1 MLTDVEIAQKAVP
14 IPIHIVAEKLGICDE
29 HLERYGHTK
38 AKVSLDAMKADRQ
51 PGKLVLVTAITPTPA
66 GEGKT
71 TTSVGLG
78 DALSKLGVKV
88 SIALREPSLGPCFGV
103 KGGAAGGGYAQVIP
117 MEDINLHFTGDF
129 HAITTAHNLLAAMI
143 DNHLH
148 HGNRL
153 NIDQF
158 RISWTRAIDMN
169 DRALRS
175 IVVGLGGQN
184 NGVPRE
190 TGFDITPA
198 SEVMATLCLASDLA
212 DLRTRLGRIIIGR
225 DTNGKVVT
233 AEQLGAAGAMAVLL
247 KDAIKPNLVQTLE
260 GTPAFIHGGP
270 FGNIA
275 HGCNSITATKMAL
288 NLSDVVV
295 TEAGFGSDL
304 GAEKFF
310 DIKCRVGKLKPDA
323 VVVVAT
329 IRALKMHGGVALSEL
344 TNSDPKAVIRGLSN
358 LKKHCENVRC
368 VGLEPIVAINQ
379 FPSDTKEEINAVKA
393 GCKKMGVAVAL
404 SQVWEK
410 GGEGGLELAQLVVDT
425 LKQPSQFH
433 CSYSE
438 HLGLDEKIESIAMNF
453 YGAEGAVIQPSARR
467 KLREFEHSGFGQLPV
482 CIAKTQYSLSDNS
495 KLINRPNGFK
505 ITIRDAK
512 LCAGAGFVVAYAG
525 DIMTM
530 PGLPTAPSAEIIDI
544 DELGI
549 ITGLS

>member
-1 MLTDVEIAQKAVP
+1 MLTDVEIAQKAQP
-14 IPIHIVAEKLGICDE
+14 IPIHQVAEKLGIADA

-38 AKVSLDAMKADRQ
+38 AKVALEAANNQRE

-78 DALSKLGVKV
+78 DALAKLGVNV
-88 SIALREPSLGPCFGV
+88 GIALREPSLGPCFGV

-148 HGNRL
+148 HGNHL
-153 NIDQF
+153 HIDPF
-158 RISWTRAIDMN
+158 RISWTRVMDMN

-190 TGFDITPA
+190 AGFDITPA
-198 SEVMATLCLASDLA
+198 SEVMATLCLAA
-212 DLRTRLGRIIIGR
+212 DLQDLRARLGRIIIGR
-225 DTNGKVVT
+225 DKNGQVVT

-288 NLSDVVV
+288 NLCDVVV

-310 DIKCRVGKLKPDA
+310 DIKCRVAKLKPDA

-329 IRALKMHGGVALSEL
+329 IRALKMHGGVALADL
-344 TNSDPKAVIRGLSN
+344 QTSDSKAVVRGLAN

-368 VGLEPIVAINQ
+368 VGLEPVVAINR
-379 FPSDTKEEINAVKA
+379 FPSDTDEEVRAVKS

-404 SQVWEK
+404 SEVWEK
-410 GGEGGLELAQLVVDT
+410 GGEGGIELAKLVMEQLQ
-425 LKQPSQFH
+425 QPSQFH
-433 CSYSE
+433 HSYSE
-438 HLGLDEKIESIAMNF
+438 HLGLEEKIESIAMNF
-453 YGAEGAVIQPSARR
+453 YGAEGAVIHPSARK
-467 KLREFEHSGFGQLPV
+467 KLREMEQSGFGHLPV
-482 CIAKTQYSLSDNS
+482 CIAKTQYSLSDNA
-495 KLINRPNGFK
+495 KLTNRPSGFK

-512 LCAGAGFVVAYAG
+512 LCAGAGFVVVYAG

-530 PGLPTAPSAEIIDI
+530 PGLPTIPSAEKIDI
-544 DELGI
+544 DGQGI